1 MNFSSNKNGSASS
14 LDADLNFSSNKNES
28 TSSLDVDLNF
38 SSNKKGFASSLSK
51 TNLYFN
57 PKKKKSFVSSL
68 NTDLFIFFYF
78 FIFNIAAF

>member
-14 LDADLNFSSNKNES
+14 LDVDLNFSSNKNES

-51 TNLYFN
+51 TNLYLN
-57 PKKKKSFVSSL
+57 PKKKKKKICIFLKYRSF
-68 NTDLFIFFYF
+68 FFF
-78 FIFNIAAF
+78 